1 MDRLKALRKMYS
13 RIAVVL
19 LVLVIGVAQ
28 VSMSLAGPRPICVS
42 GAGSTSVPSA
52 SAQAHQCCCCET
64 GSCCCDL
71 RQDATVPVPD
81 MALAA
86 VVGGKHNPA
95 PLYAFSDVGVQTLLS
110 SQVHQL
116 AGRWTGTGSPLTC
129 SYLVNLTFRC

>member
-1 MDRLKALRKMYS
+1 MGRLKALRKMSS

-28 VSMSLAGPRPICVS
+28 VSMSLAGPRPACVS
-42 GAGSTSVPSA
+42 GAGSSSVPSA
-52 SAQAHQCCCCET
+52 SAQAHQCCCGET

-71 RQDATVPVPD
+71 RQEATAPVPD

-86 VVGGKHNPA
+86 VAGEKHNPA
-95 PLYAFSDVGVQTLLS
+95 PLYAFSDVGVQTLFS

-116 AGRWTGTGSPLTC
+116 AGRWTGAGPPPTC